1 MNTYFIYNGRISKYK
16 ELKNSPFKIRICY
29 IIFTCTKANNFIM
42 HWMKMDEKSLIYNKT
57 LIQLRDWVSK
67 IIKLS

>member
-1 MNTYFIYNGRISKYK
+1 M
-16 ELKNSPFKIRICY
+16 
-29 IIFTCTKANNFIM
+29 KANNFIM

-67 IIKLS
+67 IIKLSWMIE